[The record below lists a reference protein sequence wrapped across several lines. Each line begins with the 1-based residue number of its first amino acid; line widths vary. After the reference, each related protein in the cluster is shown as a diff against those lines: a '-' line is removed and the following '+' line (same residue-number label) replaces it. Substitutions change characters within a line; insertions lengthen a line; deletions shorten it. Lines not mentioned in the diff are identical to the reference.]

1 MQEKVRFHRNFL
13 AYAPSLAL
21 AKVKFILIITDM
33 KATTSLSVARC
44 ESLGKSA
51 ALSPLD
57 VRLEY
62 QLRVNILNVP
72 YKFPCLA
79 VQKQTFPFTGS

>member
-1 MQEKVRFHRNFL
+1 MTVCMFCDNFL
-13 AYAPSLAL
+13 LQNKDIFYGNFLPYVRHLAL

-33 KATTSLSVARC
+33 KTATSPSVTQY

-57 VRLEY
+57 VRFENL
-62 QLRVNILNVP
+62 LRVNI
-72 YKFPCLA
+72 
-79 VQKQTFPFTGS
+79 